1 MFCTR
6 GVKMIVFTYP
16 GQGSQFSG
24 MGSSWLNHPS
34 WELIEEASDATHID
48 ISDLLINATDES
60 LRETQNAQL
69 STFVLSMLVLDAVER
84 IGLDS
89 TGHAGHSL
97 GEYSALTAS
106 GALDF
111 FDAVR
116 LVKIR
121 GKAMK
126 NAIEENPGTMSAVL
140 GLSDGDVEELCN
152 EIDSDV
158 WVANYNSPGQ
168 LVIAGNNSAIEEAS
182 DLARKMGAKKV
193 TQLSVAGAFH
203 TPLMSSARAELSEA
217 IENTDIRPPSGVVVA
232 NVDGMAHENPET
244 WRALMSAQLCSPVRW
259 TQTIETLLKMNFSTF
274 IEIGP
279 GKVLTGLTK
288 RVEPNTQRLNI
299 NEPSDLDQL
308 LDLIAPTSS
317 TDGSGVSHEGEH
329 LFSTDRLVVSP
340 SAGMFKPVSN
350 LEIGEKVSNGQLLG
364 HVGTVEIHSP
374 FSGELMG
381 WIAVTEERLTASQPV
396 AWLRVT

>member
-1 MFCTR
+1 
-6 GVKMIVFTYP
+6 MIVFTYP

-34 WELIEEASDATHID
+34 WELIEEASDATHVD
-48 ISDLLINATDES
+48 LAELLINADEES

-69 STFVLSMLVLDAVER
+69 STFVLSMLILDAVER
-84 IGLDS
+84 LGLDS

-111 FDAVR
+111 FDAVK
-116 LVKIR
+116 LVNIR
-121 GKAMK
+121 GNAMK
-126 NAIEENPGTMSAVL
+126 SAIEENPGTMSAVL
-140 GLSDGDVEELCN
+140 GLSDSDVEELCA
-152 EIDSDV
+152 EIDGEV

-168 LVIAGNNSAIEEAS
+168 LVIAGGDSAIEEAS

-193 TQLSVAGAFH
+193 ARLSVAGAFH

-217 IENTDIRPPSGVVVA
+217 IENTDIRSPSGVVVA

-259 TQTIETLLKMNFSTF
+259 TQTIETLLQMNFSTF

-288 RVEPNTQRLNI
+288 RAEPNTQRLNI

-308 LDLIAPTSS
+308 LDLIAPTSP

-340 SAGMFKPVSN
+340 TAGLFRPVSN
-350 LEIGEKVSNGQLLG
+350 LEIGQKVSNGELLG
-364 HVGTVEIHSP
+364 YVGAVEIHSP
-374 FSGELMG
+374 FSGELVG

>member
-1 MFCTR
+1 
-6 GVKMIVFTYP
+6 MIVFTYP

-48 ISDLLINATDES
+48 ISDLLINANDES

-111 FDAVR
+111 FDSVR
-116 LVKIR
+116 LVNIR

-317 TDGSGVSHEGEH
+317 TDRSRVSHEGEH

>member
-1 MFCTR
+1 
-6 GVKMIVFTYP
+6 MIVFTYP

-48 ISDLLINATDES
+48 ISDLLINANDES

-111 FDAVR
+111 FDSVR
-116 LVKIR
+116 LVNIR

-140 GLSDGDVEELCN
+140 GLSDSDVEELCT
-152 EIDSDV
+152 EIDSEV

-317 TDGSGVSHEGEH
+317 TDRSRVSHEGEH

>member
-1 MFCTR
+1 
-6 GVKMIVFTYP
+6 MIVFTYP

-34 WELIEEASDATHID
+34 WELIEEASDATHVD
-48 ISDLLINATDES
+48 LSDLLINADDES

-84 IGLDS
+84 LGLDA

-111 FDAVR
+111 FDAAR
-116 LVKIR
+116 LVNIR

-140 GLSDGDVEELCN
+140 GLSDSDVEELCN
-152 EIDSDV
+152 EIDGEV

-168 LVIAGNNSAIEEAS
+168 LVIAGNNSTIEEAS

-232 NVDGMAHENPET
+232 NVDGMAHESPET

-288 RVEPNTQRLNI
+288 RVEPDTQRLNI

-308 LDLIAPTSS
+308 LDLIAPTLS

>member
-1 MFCTR
+1 
-6 GVKMIVFTYP
+6 VN
-16 GQGSQFSG
+16 
-24 MGSSWLNHPS
+24 L
-34 WELIEEASDATHID
+34 
-48 ISDLLINATDES
+48 SDLLINADEDS

-84 IGLDS
+84 LGLDS

-111 FDAVR
+111 FDAAK
-116 LVKIR
+116 LVNIR
-121 GKAMK
+121 GNAMK
-126 NAIEENPGTMSAVL
+126 KAIEEKPGTMSAVI
-140 GLSDGDVEELCN
+140 GLSDSDVEELCN
-152 EIDSDV
+152 EIDGDV

-168 LVIAGNNSAIEEAS
+168 LVIAGDISAIEEAS
-182 DLARKMGAKKV
+182 ELARKMGAKKV

-203 TPLMSSARAELSEA
+203 TPLMSSARSELSEA

-259 TQTIETLLKMNFSTF
+259 TQTMETLLELKFSTF

-288 RVEPNTQRLNI
+288 RAEPNTQRLNI
-299 NEPSDLDQL
+299 NKPSDLDQL
-308 LDLIAPTSS
+308 LDLIAPTSTS
-317 TDGSGVSHEGEH
+317 EGSGASHEGEH

-340 SAGMFKPVSN
+340 AAGLFIPVSN
-350 LEIGEKVSNGQLLG
+350 LEIGQKVSNGQLLG
-364 HVGTVEIHSP
+364 HVGSIEIHSP

-381 WIAVTEERLTASQPV
+381 WIAVSEERLTASQPV

>member
-1 MFCTR
+1 
-6 GVKMIVFTYP
+6 MIVFTYP

-24 MGSSWLNHPS
+24 MGASWLNHPS
-34 WELIEEASDATHID
+34 WELIEEASDATHVNLA
-48 ISDLLINATDES
+48 DLLLHKDENS

-69 STFVLSMLVLDAVER
+69 STFALSMLVLDAVER
-84 IGLDS
+84 LGLDS

-97 GEYSALTAS
+97 GEYRALTAS
-106 GALDF
+106 GAIDF
-111 FDAVR
+111 FDAAQ
-116 LVKIR
+116 LVNIR
-121 GKAMK
+121 GNAMK
-126 NAIEENPGTMSAVL
+126 KAIEENPGTMAAVM
-140 GLSDGDVEELCN
+140 GLADTDVEELCTQ
-152 EIDSDV
+152 IDGGV

-168 LVIAGNNSAIEEAS
+168 LVIAGDNSAVEKAS
-182 DLARKMGAKKV
+182 NLARKMGAKKV

-203 TPLMSSARAELSEA
+203 TPLMNSARTELSEA
-217 IENTDIRPPSGVVVA
+217 IENTEIRPPSGIVVA

-259 TQTIETLLKMNFSTF
+259 TQTLETLLTMNFSTF

-288 RVEPNTQRLNI
+288 RSKSDTQRLNI
-299 NEPSDLDQL
+299 NEPKDLDQL
-308 LDLIAPTSS
+308 LDLIAPTSPPKEQ
-317 TDGSGVSHEGEH
+317 SGLDHEGEH

-340 SAGMFKPVSN
+340 SAGLFTPVSN
-350 LEIGEKVSNGQLLG
+350 LEIGQKVSNGQLLG

-381 WIAVTEERLTASQPV
+381 WIAITEERLTASQPV

>member
-1 MFCTR
+1 
-6 GVKMIVFTYP
+6 MIVFTYP

>member
-1 MFCTR
+1 
-6 GVKMIVFTYP
+6 MIVFTYP

-24 MGSSWLNHPS
+24 MGTSWLNHPS
-34 WELIEEASDATHID
+34 WELIEEASDATKVD
-48 ISDLLINATDES
+48 LADLLLNADDDL

-69 STFVLSMLVLDAVER
+69 ATFVLSMLILDAVER
-84 IGLDS
+84 LGLDS

-111 FDAVR
+111 FDAAR
-116 LVKIR
+116 LVNIR
-121 GKAMK
+121 GNAMK
-126 NAIEENPGTMSAVL
+126 NAIEENPGTMAAIL
-140 GLSDGDVEELCN
+140 GLPEADVENLCA
-152 EIDSDV
+152 EIDGEV

-168 LVIAGNNSAIEEAS
+168 LVIAGTDSALEKAS
-182 DLARKMGAKKV
+182 DLAREMGAKKV
-193 TQLSVAGAFH
+193 TRLSVAGAFH
-203 TPLMSSARAELSEA
+203 TPLMNSARTELLEA
-217 IENTDIRPPSGVVVA
+217 IESTDIRPPSGIVVA

-244 WRALMSAQLCSPVRW
+244 WRALLSAQLCSPVRW
-259 TQTIETLLKMNFSTF
+259 TQSLGTLLSMNFSTF

-288 RVEPNTQRLNI
+288 RTEPNTKRLNV
-299 NEPSDLDQL
+299 NEPNDLDQL

-317 TDGSGVSHEGEH
+317 TENESGLGHEGEH

-340 SAGMFKPVSN
+340 SAGLFKPERN
-350 LEIGEKVSNGQLLG
+350 LEIGQKISNGELIG
-364 HVGTVEIHSP
+364 HVGNIEIHSP

-381 WIAVTEERLTASQPV
+381 WIAVTEERLAASQPI

>member
-1 MFCTR
+1 
-6 GVKMIVFTYP
+6 MIVFTYP

-48 ISDLLINATDES
+48 ISDLLINADDES

-116 LVKIR
+116 LVNIR